1 MKKILFIL
9 ALLISFKSFGQ
20 IEDLESYTHRG
31 KLETQVGIGSLKN
44 QKFSKS
50 NILKFDEYRK
60 LAYKN
65 SSDGNYNEA
74 INYATKALNIKP
86 KTFNCKFGCVGGSR
100 VSLLFLRARLLT
112 SIGNYSAALA
122 DYGEVIKFRKSITIV
137 YSDGSSNGGH
147 LFSPYLLR
155 GNLLSLMGKNE
166 LACYD
171 WKNAE
176 KYFKVADENSR
187 PNSSDKT
194 IITYGKSGNAYFL
207 TEEMTYEK
215 VVDIINNNC
224 ADDMHIIKNDYEAD
238 KYLQSGVDKANRL
251 KDYYGAIADYTK
263 AIELVPNDALAYYN
277 RGLSKDILGDISGA
291 MADYNKA
298 IELDPNDADF
308 YSNRGGIKLD
318 LEDYYGAISDYS
330 KVIELNPNDADAYY
344 NRGISKFDLGDYYGA
359 INDYSKAIELDTDNA
374 DAYYNRGLSKKLLG
388 DLNGACKD
396 AKIAVS
402 LGYIVEWMSE
412 CN

>member
-1 MKKILFIL
+1 MKKILFTL

-20 IEDLESYTHRG
+20 IEDLSSYTHRG
-31 KLETQVGIGSLKN
+31 NAENAWSSTAMNEATL
-44 QKFSKS
+44 SKS
-50 NILKFDEYRK
+50 DLKKF
-60 LAYKN
+60 LAIIEMYHQN
-65 SSDGNYNEA
+65 REDGNYYEA
-74 INYATKALNIKP
+74 IKYATKALNIKP
-86 KTFNCKFGCVGGSR
+86 QYTGKGTNQKYAR
-100 VSLLFLRARLLT
+100 ILMIKRRAQLLT
-112 SIGNYSAALA
+112 AVGNYSAALA
-122 DYGEVIKFRKSITIV
+122 DYSQMISWGVTSFEI
-137 YSDGSSNGGH
+137 YM
-147 LFSPYLLR
+147 LR

-166 LACYD
+166 LACSD
-171 WKNAE
+171 WNKAE
-176 KYFKVADENSR
+176 KAYKELEESYTISGVVSR
-187 PNSSDKT
+187 TT
-194 IITYGKSGNAYFL
+194 IT
-207 TEEMTYEK
+207 TEEKETTKEVITYEK
-215 VVDIINNNC
+215 LVDIINNNC
-224 ADDMHIIKNDYEAD
+224 ADDMHIIKNDYKAD